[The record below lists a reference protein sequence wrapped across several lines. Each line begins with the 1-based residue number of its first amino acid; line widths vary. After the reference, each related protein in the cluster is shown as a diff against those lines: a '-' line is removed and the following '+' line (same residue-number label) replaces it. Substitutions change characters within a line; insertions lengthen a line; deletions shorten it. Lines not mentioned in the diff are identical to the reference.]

1 MKKYLFA
8 YKFENLVLMLLLA
21 LQSASLVLASV
32 MLSVMTNA
40 LVKKDFY
47 GFLFWIGCN
56 LAAYL
61 GYLLLIYVCTVFQTR
76 LIQRMKVC

>member
-32 MLSVMTNA
+32 MLSVMTDA
-40 LVKKDFY
+40 LVKKDF
-47 GFLFWIGCN
+47 
-56 LAAYL
+56 
-61 GYLLLIYVCTVFQTR
+61 
-76 LIQRMKVC
+76 